1 MKLSDVTPVD
11 VAMYLRLIYSDSVE
25 DELVPI
31 MSVAQS
37 YISSYTSIPVS
48 DLDKHD
54 DFYIVFMILC
64 SHMYDNRCL
73 VVDNKSL
80 NTVVNSILDMHS
92 NNLVG

>member
-1 MKLSDVTPVD
+1 MKISDVTPVD

-31 MSVAQS
+31 MSASQS
-37 YISSYTSIPVS
+37 YISSYTSIPIS
-48 DLDKHD
+48 DLDNYD

-80 NTVVNSILDMHS
+80 NTVVSSILDMHS